1 MPVPGGLPRRPMR
14 PQVILTTT
22 LLLNATLF
30 AANLWIALL
39 SGSRTVLAEAILT
52 VTDLIGSA
60 LLLWGLRLSRRPAD
74 LRHPFG
80 FGKERF
86 FWAFV
91 SIVITF
97 TIAGIVALVTGVDQ
111 WLSPRP
117 IGYLAEGVVVVLGT
131 LVASA
136 AGMSVTLRELRLGQE
151 TLQGLLESSHQGL
164 KSVFYQ
170 DAVAIVGAV
179 VALGGL
185 LAVYETHLD
194 SIDGAVAA
202 TEGFLLFATG
212 LVLAAESREYLVGR
226 ALEPSVAR
234 DLLGLVERDSRV
246 ARVRSIQS
254 MQLGPDDALV
264 ALRINFQDGL
274 TTDQLEAAIDQVGLA
289 VRTAYP
295 VVRHLIIEP
304 ES

>member
-1 MPVPGGLPRRPMR
+1 MR
-14 PQVILTTT
+14 PQVVLTTT
-22 LLLNATLF
+22 LLLNAALF
-30 AANLWIALL
+30 AANLFIAEL

-52 VTDLIGSA
+52 ATDLIGSA

-74 LRHPFG
+74 LQHPFG

-97 TIAGIVALVTGVDQ
+97 TIAGIVALATGLAQ
-111 WLSPRP
+111 WYSPRP
-117 IGYLAEGVVVVLGT
+117 IGHLVEAVVVVALT
-131 LVASA
+131 LVVSA
-136 AGMSVTLRELRLGQE
+136 AGLSVTLRELRLGRE
-151 TLQGLLESSHQGL
+151 TLQGLLESSQEGL

-170 DAVAIVGAV
+170 DVVAIVGAV

-194 SIDGAVAA
+194 AIDGAVAA
-202 TEGFLLFATG
+202 SEGFLLVATG
-212 LVLAAESREYLVGR
+212 FVLAAESREYLIGK
-226 ALEPSVAR
+226 ALAPAIVREV
-234 DLLGLVERDSRV
+234 LGLVERDPRV

-274 TTDQLEAAIDQVGLA
+274 TTDQLEAAIDQVGLS
-289 VRTAYP
+289 VRTTYP
-295 VVRHLIIEP
+295 IVRHLVIEP

>member
-1 MPVPGGLPRRPMR
+1 MR
-14 PQVILTTT
+14 PQVVLTTT

-30 AANLWIALL
+30 VANLWVALL
-39 SGSRTVLAEAILT
+39 SGSRTILAAGILT
-52 VTDLIGSA
+52 ATDLTGSA

-74 LRHPFG
+74 LQHPFG

-97 TIAGIVALVTGVDQ
+97 TIAGIVAIVTGVDQ
-111 WLSPRP
+111 WLDPQR
-117 IGYLAEGVVVVLGT
+117 IGHLLEGMLVIAATLA
-131 LVASA
+131 ASL
-136 AGMSVTLRELRLGQE
+136 AGMSVTLRELRLGRE
-151 TLQGLLESSHQGL
+151 TLQGLLESSHEGL

-179 VALGGL
+179 IALGGL
-185 LAVYETHLD
+185 IAVYETHVD
-194 SIDGAVAA
+194 AIDGAVAA
-202 TEGFLLFATG
+202 TEGFLLVATG
-212 LVLAAESREYLVGR
+212 IVLAAESREYLVGR
-226 ALEPSVAR
+226 ALAPSVAR
-234 DLLGLVERDSRV
+234 DLLGLVERDPRV

-274 TTDQLEAAIDQVGLA
+274 TTDQIELAIDQVGQA
-289 VRTAYP
+289 VRSVYP
-295 VVRHLIIEP
+295 IVRHLIIEP

>member
-1 MPVPGGLPRRPMR
+1 MR
-14 PQVILTTT
+14 PQVVLTTT
-22 LLLNATLF
+22 VLLNAALF
-30 AANLWIALL
+30 TGNLFIADI

-74 LRHPFG
+74 LQHPFG

-97 TIAGIVALVTGVDQ
+97 TIAGIVALVTGLDQ
-111 WLSPRP
+111 WYAPRP
-117 IGYLAEGVVVVLGT
+117 IGHLPEAVVVVGLT
-131 LVASA
+131 LAVSA
-136 AGMSVTLRELRLGQE
+136 AGLAVTLRELRLGRE
-151 TLQGLLESSHQGL
+151 TLQGLLESSQEGL

-170 DAVAIVGAV
+170 DVVAIVGAV

-194 SIDGAVAA
+194 AIDGAVAA
-202 TEGFLLFATG
+202 SEGFLLVATG
-212 LVLAAESREYLVGR
+212 VVLAAESREYLVGK
-226 ALEPSVAR
+226 ALAPAMAR
-234 DLLGLVERDSRV
+234 DVLGLVERDPRV

-274 TTDQLEAAIDQVGLA
+274 TTDQLEAAIDQVGHA

-295 VVRHLIIEP
+295 VVRHLVIEP

>member
-1 MPVPGGLPRRPMR
+1 MR
-14 PQVILTTT
+14 PQVVLTTT

-30 AANLWIALL
+30 AANLWIAAV
-39 SGSRTVLAEAILT
+39 SGSRTILAEAILT
-52 VTDLIGSA
+52 ATDLIGSA

-74 LRHPFG
+74 LQHPFG

-97 TIAGIVALVTGVDQ
+97 TIAGIVALVTGLDQ
-111 WLSPRP
+111 WVNPRP
-117 IGYLAEGVVVVLGT
+117 IGHLLEGLAVVSAT
-131 LVASA
+131 LLASL
-136 AGMSVTLRELRLGQE
+136 AGMSVTLRELRLGRE
-151 TLQGLLESSHQGL
+151 TLSGLLESSHQGL

-185 LAVYETHLD
+185 LAVLETHRD
-194 SIDGAVAA
+194 AVDGVVAA
-202 TEGFLLFATG
+202 FEGFLLVATG
-212 LVLAAESREYLVGR
+212 FVLAAESREYLVGR
-226 ALEPSVAR
+226 ALDPRVAR
-234 DLLGLVERDSRV
+234 EVLGVVERDPRV
-246 ARVRSIQS
+246 ARVRTVQS

-274 TTDQLEAAIDQVGLA
+274 TTDQLETAIDQVGHA
-289 VRTAYP
+289 VRTAFP
-295 VVRHLIIEP
+295 IIRHLIIEP

>member
-1 MPVPGGLPRRPMR
+1 MR
-14 PQVILTTT
+14 PQVVLTST
-22 LLLNATLF
+22 LLLNAALF

-39 SGSRTVLAEAILT
+39 SGSRTILAEAILT
-52 VTDLIGSA
+52 VTDLLGSA

-74 LRHPFG
+74 LQHPFG

-91 SIVITF
+91 SIVISF
-97 TIAGIVALVTGVDQ
+97 TIAGIVALVTGIDQ
-111 WLSPRP
+111 WVDPRP
-117 IGYLAEGVVVVLGT
+117 IGHLLEGVGVVAAT
-131 LVASA
+131 LAASVV
-136 AGMSVTLRELRLGQE
+136 GVSVTLRELRLGRE
-151 TLQGLLESSHQGL
+151 TLLGLLESSHEGL

-170 DAVAIVGAV
+170 DVVAIVGAV

-185 LAVYETHLD
+185 LAVLETHHD
-194 SIDGAVAA
+194 AIDGAVAA
-202 TEGFLLFATG
+202 TEGFLLLATG
-212 LVLAAESREYLVGR
+212 VVLAAESREYLIGR
-226 ALEPSVAR
+226 ALAPTLAR
-234 DLLGLVERDSRV
+234 DLLALVERDPRV
-246 ARVRSIQS
+246 LRVRTIQS

-274 TTDQLEAAIDQVGLA
+274 TTDQLEAAIDQISLA

-295 VVRHLIIEP
+295 LVRHLIIEP

>member
-1 MPVPGGLPRRPMR
+1 MR

-22 LLLNATLF
+22 LLLNAALF
-30 AANLWIALL
+30 VANLFIAEV

-60 LLLWGLRLSRRPAD
+60 LLLWGLRLAQRPAD
-74 LRHPFG
+74 VQHPFG

-97 TIAGIVALVTGVDQ
+97 TIAGIVALVTGLDQ
-111 WLSPRP
+111 WYDPRP
-117 IGYLAEGVVVVLGT
+117 IGHLPEALLVVGLT
-131 LVASA
+131 LVVSA
-136 AGMSVTLRELRLGQE
+136 AGLAVTLRELRLGRE
-151 TLQGLLESSHQGL
+151 TLQGLLESSQEGL

-170 DAVAIVGAV
+170 DVVAILGAI

-185 LAVYETHLD
+185 LAVYETRLD
-194 SIDGAVAA
+194 AIDGAVAA
-202 TEGFLLFATG
+202 SEGFLLVATG
-212 LVLAAESREYLVGR
+212 FVLAAESREYLIGK
-226 ALEPSVAR
+226 ALDPALAR
-234 DLLGLVERDSRV
+234 DILGVVERDSRV
-246 ARVRSIQS
+246 ARVRSMQS

-264 ALRINFQDGL
+264 ALRINFLDGL
-274 TTDQLEAAIDQVGLA
+274 TTDQLEAAIDQLGLA
-289 VRTAYP
+289 VRASYP
-295 VVRHLIIEP
+295 VVRHLVIEP

>member
-1 MPVPGGLPRRPMR
+1 MR
-14 PQVILTTT
+14 PQVVLTTT

-30 AANLWIALL
+30 VANLWIALV
-39 SGSRTVLAEAILT
+39 SDSRTVLAEAILT
-52 VTDLIGSA
+52 ATDLIGSA

-74 LRHPFG
+74 IRHPFG

-97 TIAGIVALVTGVDQ
+97 TIAGIVALVTGFDQ
-111 WLSPRP
+111 WVNPHP
-117 IGYLAEGVVVVLGT
+117 IGHLSAGVLVVAATLA
-131 LVASA
+131 ASA
-136 AGMSVTLRELRLGQE
+136 AGMSVTLRELRLGRE
-151 TLQGLLESSHQGL
+151 TLQGLLESSQQGL

-185 LAVYETHLD
+185 LVVYRTHLD
-194 SIDGAVAA
+194 AIDGVVAA
-202 TEGFLLFATG
+202 FEGFLLVAAGF
-212 LVLAAESREYLVGR
+212 VLAAESREYLVGR
-226 ALEPSVAR
+226 ALAPSLAR
-234 DLLGLVERDSRV
+234 DLLGLVERDARV

-274 TTDQLEAAIDQVGLA
+274 TTDQLEMAIDQIGHA

-295 VVRHLIIEP
+295 VVRHLVIEP